1 MLFRPSTLE
10 RIARGEVTVA
20 FRRWKRPMVR
30 AGGTQRTHLG
40 VVAFTS
46 VEAVDV
52 AMLTAKD
59 AREAGFDS
67 LAALLEAQGTDG
79 EGAIYR
85 IGLHLAGPDPRV
97 ALRHDAELSGEA
109 RASLEAR
116 LRRLDAASL
125 AGLWTAAALRL
136 IAEHQG
142 RRAGDLAPLAGME
155 MLPFKRNVRK
165 LKELGLTESLEVG
178 YRLSPRGEAYLQGAR

>member
-1 MLFRPSTLE
+1 M
-10 RIARGEVTVA
+10 A
-20 FRRWKRPMVR
+20 R
-30 AGGTQRTHLG
+30 AGGTQRTQLG

-46 VEAVDV
+46 VEPVDV
-52 AMLTAKD
+52 ATLTADD

-67 LAALLEAQGTDG
+67 LAALLEAQGSDG

-85 IGLHLAGPDPRV
+85 IELHLAGPDPRV
-97 ALRHDAELSGEA
+97 ALRADDEISGEA
-109 RASLEAR
+109 RAALEAR

-125 AGLWTAAALRL
+125 AGPWTAAALRL
-136 IAEHQG
+136 IAEHPG
-142 RRAGDLAPLAGME
+142 RRAGDLAPMAGME

-178 YRLSPRGEAYLQGAR
+178 YRLSPRGEAYRQGAE